1 MPSFFSS
8 IPTNLTDIGAIRSA
22 SSQLVVEL
30 ERLKKAVNDLQL
42 WVGFCAPVD
51 TVDHLEYACG
61 QKFNKMK
68 SFVVRI
74 DQEIPIAV
82 WFSNKVQNQANLLLQ
97 IAEYDQNL
105 YIDTDCLW
113 IQ

>member
-1 MPSFFSS
+1 
-8 IPTNLTDIGAIRSA
+8 
-22 SSQLVVEL
+22 
-30 ERLKKAVNDLQL
+30 
-42 WVGFCAPVD
+42 
-51 TVDHLEYACG
+51 
-61 QKFNKMK
+61 MK